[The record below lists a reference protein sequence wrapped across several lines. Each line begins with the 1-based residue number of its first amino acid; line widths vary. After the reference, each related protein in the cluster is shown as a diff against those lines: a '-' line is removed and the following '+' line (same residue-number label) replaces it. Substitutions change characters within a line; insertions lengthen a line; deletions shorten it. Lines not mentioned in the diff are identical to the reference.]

1 MTFPSQPAR
10 GPSAEEAAWQ
20 GTTLEGSAFG
30 QIRLDVLV
38 AVRRGEAVYRGLAI
52 DSGAPIE
59 VRLALAHAGNEAFL
73 ARHADDARALAELA
87 HTTPHLVQVV
97 ASGTAVGPSG
107 KLTAFVATESLGGRT
122 LRAQLDARAKGGASL
137 AEALVIFGPVVT
149 ALGALHTRGL
159 SHGAFSPASIVFA
172 EISGR
177 SVTKVVDVTLGASG
191 GTEPEPRLEG
201 AELFYAA
208 PEHFKRSYG
217 STGPATDVFALAL
230 VLVEHLSGERAL
242 RSSDPTDLYLEVT
255 NLQKRPTPKSRG
267 VSVSDAVEAVFVR
280 ALAVDPKKR
289 YDDVPKFW
297 EALNAAAEDRQSP
310 VSLAPKALTSGEA
323 ALARRGERAA
333 KATRRTLALL
343 AVAATFLAGMG
354 GSLYVRSKR
363 AREAASV
370 ATASSPVGSASGV
383 TGAVDAAPSP
393 APIASPEAAAS
404 SLGPQPSPDASW
416 TDGGPPAEGAM
427 IRVPPSAFPMG
438 SDHESR
444 AEKPMH
450 RVVLSKAFFIDAL
463 EVTAG
468 AYAACVAKG
477 ACTAPIVH
485 FGAGSDPLQ
494 KGCNTSPERAR
505 HPANCVD
512 QLQALK
518 YCAFAG
524 KRLPTEAEW
533 ELAARGT
540 DGRDYPWGDAPPKS
554 CAQGILRGLTG
565 GCEKKLET
573 FEVGLTP
580 EGKSPFGVWDMSGN
594 VWEWVAD
601 GFADYP
607 ATEVKDPFVAPGTG
621 PDAKGVLRGG
631 SFDYATTVAKTSSR
645 LGLLRTAGHVSTGF
659 RCAQD

>member
-10 GPSAEEAAWQ
+10 GPSAEESAWQ
-20 GTTLEGSAFG
+20 GMTLEGSAFG
-30 QIRLDVLV
+30 QLRLDVLV
-38 AVRRGEAVYRGLAI
+38 AVRRGEAVYRGVSV
-52 DSGAPIE
+52 DSGTPIE
-59 VRLALAHAGNEAFL
+59 VRLALAEAGNEAFL

-97 ASGTAVGPSG
+97 ASGTAAGPSG

-149 ALGALHTRGL
+149 ALGALHAKGL
-159 SHGAFSPASIVFA
+159 SHRAFSPASIVFA

-177 SVTKVVDVTLGASG
+177 SVTKVVDATLGASG
-191 GTEPEPRLEG
+191 GAEPEPRLEG

-255 NLQKRPTPKSRG
+255 SLQKRPTPKARG

-310 VSLAPKALTSGEA
+310 VSLAPKPLTSGEA
-323 ALARRGERAA
+323 AVARRGERAA

-363 AREAASV
+363 AKEAAPPAPSLV
-370 ATASSPVGSASGV
+370 APATAVSGV
-383 TGAVDAAPSP
+383 VDAASPP
-393 APIASPEAAAS
+393 APLAPPDAAAS
-404 SLGPQPSPDASW
+404 ALEPPPDAAPA
-416 TDGGPPAEGAM
+416 DGGPPAEGAM
-427 IRVPPSAFPMG
+427 VRVPAAAFPMG

-450 RVVLSKAFFIDAL
+450 RVVLGKAFFIDAL

-477 ACTAPIVH
+477 VCTAPIVH

-494 KGCNTSPERAR
+494 KGCNTSPDRAR

-512 QLQALK
+512 QLQAGS
-518 YCAFAG
+518 YCAFVG

-540 DGRDYPWGDAPPKS
+540 DGRDYPWGDTPPKS
-554 CAQGILRGLTG
+554 CTQGILRGLTG

-580 EGKSPFGVWDMSGN
+580 DGKSPFGAWDMSGN

-607 ATEVKDPFVAPGTG
+607 ASEVKDPFVAPGTG

-659 RCAQD
+659 RCAKD